1 MISALARPT
10 VPSVESVNAG
20 NRLARLAP
28 RVYRRDATAAIRRA
42 ILDGLFPP
50 GSPLVERRIADELGV
65 SRGPVR
71 EALHKLEEEGLVVTT
86 PYKVTQVAEVGL
98 KRIQE
103 ITSLR
108 ETLEPLAVRD
118 ALPGLRRGGISELW
132 RLLEEMRAAGATN
145 GPDGLIELH
154 LAFHR
159 TFYDMADNA
168 LLLQFWTLM
177 EGQTRLFLHVHQ
189 LPSETLSDYAEHH
202 LELLQVLERGAD
214 DAIGLAVTRHIER
227 VRKRLVAAHSQ

>member
-1 MISALARPT
+1 MSFVSSPSAIDNP
-10 VPSVESVNAG
+10 

-28 RVYRRDATAAIRRA
+28 RVYRLDATAAIRRA

-50 GSPLVERRIADELGV
+50 GSPLVERRIAEEMGV

-71 EALHKLEEEGLVVTT
+71 EALHKLEEEGLVITT

-108 ETLEPLAVRD
+108 ETLEPMAVRE
-118 ALPGLRRGGISELW
+118 ALPRLRRGGISELW
-132 RLLEEMRAAGATN
+132 RLLEQMRVAGAAQ
-145 GPDGLIELH
+145 GRDGLIELH

-159 TFYDMADNA
+159 TFYDMAANA
-168 LLLQFWTLM
+168 LLLRFWTLM
-177 EGQTRLFLHVHQ
+177 EGQTRLYLHVHQ
-189 LPSETLSDYAEHH
+189 LPSETLSEYAEHH
-202 LELLQVLERGAD
+202 LELLHVLDSGTD
-214 DAIGLAVTRHIER
+214 DAIKLAVTQHVER
-227 VRKRLVAAHSQ
+227 VRARLVAAHSQ

>member
-1 MISALARPT
+1 MISIPGTSAIGTP
-10 VPSVESVNAG
+10 

-28 RVYRRDATAAIRRA
+28 RVYRLDATAAIRRA

-50 GSPLVERRIADELGV
+50 GSPLVERRIAEEMGV

-98 KRIQE
+98 KRIHE
-103 ITSLR
+103 ITTLR
-108 ETLEPLAVRD
+108 ETLEPMAVIE
-118 ALPGLRRGGISELW
+118 ALPRLRQGGISELW
-132 RLLEEMRAAGATN
+132 SILNQMNIAGAAHGTE
-145 GPDGLIELH
+145 GLIELH

-159 TFYDMADNA
+159 TFYAMSDNA

-177 EGQTRLFLHVHQ
+177 EGQTRLYLHVHQ
-189 LPSETLSDYAEHH
+189 LRSETLTDYAEHH
-202 LELLQVLERGAD
+202 RELLEALESGSD
-214 DAIGLAVTRHIER
+214 EAIRMAVRQHVER
-227 VRKRLVAAHSQ
+227 VRSRLIAAHDQ